1 LSFTGGKG
9 TGDSI
14 VTAALLAV
22 LGAAVCSGTA
32 AVLQAAAV
40 RRLPPAGVLRP
51 GFAVG
56 LLRSPRYLV
65 ALLLVAVG
73 FGLSVLAL
81 RVLPLFVVQ
90 AGRASS
96 LAITAVLAVLI
107 LGARLRAPELLAI
120 GGVVIGLVLLALSAG
135 PQQSADVGGAARFVL
150 LGAVLAVGALAAGA
164 IRATPSSG
172 SGLILGVLAGLCF
185 GALAV
190 GARVLG
196 ALTPAALVTDPA
208 AWAAGLGGILGLAL
222 AAIALQRAG
231 VVGVTAAMVAT
242 EALVGAVLGML
253 LCGDRP
259 LPGRGV
265 LAFLGFVLVV
275 AGAVLLARFG
285 APEHPESTP
294 EPEGVLPIA

>member
-1 LSFTGGKG
+1 M
-9 TGDSI
+9 
-14 VTAALLAV
+14 TAALLGV

-40 RRLPPAGVLRP
+40 RRLPPASALRP

-56 LLRSPRYLV
+56 LLSSPRYLI
-65 ALLLVAVG
+65 ALVLVAAG

-81 RVLPLFVVQ
+81 RTLPLFVVQ

-96 LAITAVLAVLI
+96 LAVTAVLAVLV
-107 LGARLRAPELLAI
+107 LRARLRAPEMLAI
-120 GGVVIGLVLLALSAG
+120 GAVVIGLVLLALSAG
-135 PQQSADVGGAARFVL
+135 PQHSADVGVTVRLAL
-150 LGAVLAVGALAAGA
+150 LGAVLGVGALAVAA
-164 IRATPSSG
+164 MRVAPPSR

-190 GARVLG
+190 GARILGDLG
-196 ALTPAALVTDPA
+196 AAQLVTDPA
-208 AWAAGLGGILGLAL
+208 AWAAGLGGVLGLAL
-222 AAIALQRAG
+222 GAIALQRAA

-242 EALVGAVLGML
+242 EALVGAGLGML

-259 LPGRGV
+259 LPGRGA
-265 LAFLGFVLVV
+265 LAFFGFALVV
-275 AGAVLLARFG
+275 AGAVVLARFG
-285 APEHPESTP
+285 APEHPQDLP